1 MKNGKN
7 DAIGHDK
14 LDVFCDT
21 LNLTNLVKSETCYTN
36 NHKSTIDLFLTNK
49 PRSFQFTSVTETG
62 LSDYHRLIITFI
74 KSHFSRLKPKI
85 IHYRNFKR
93 FDEQKFIDDV
103 KNADFSFETDDP
115 NENYSALINT
125 FSLIVEKHA
134 PLKKKIVRGNHAPFI
149 TRDLRKAIYTRSK
162 LRNKF
167 IKNPTEVNEKLY
179 KRQRNECVLTRKKSI
194 KQYFSNIT
202 SKGIVTNR
210 EFWKT
215 MKPFLTNKGC
225 LDNCDIMLRG
235 DNKMITDDKCLAKL
249 FNEYYI
255 NIVERSS
262 GSKPE
267 KIVCHNEDFDKRIVL
282 HNIIKKYENHSS
294 IIKIK
299 NFMSVK
305 SHLNSNNSL
314 ASARQ
319 VTSNEVNLI
328 LKSLNT
334 KKASGTDK
342 IPTKL
347 VKLASDFLS
356 TPLATAINN
365 SLASSKFPDIAKVVT
380 VIPIDKK
387 TDDKYDTSNFRPVS
401 LLNCFSKIYENIIK
415 CRLVDS
421 MYNNISPFISAN
433 RKNYLESESSVAI
446 KWFKD
451 NKMIVNPGKFQAIIL
466 DKKKTNHTQEPI
478 KIDNKAVKVKSPVKL
493 LGVQIEA
500 ELNFNLHIANIC
512 RSAANQ
518 LNALIR
524 LRKFLGFEEKK
535 VLINSYFYSNFNY
548 CPLVWMF
555 SHAKSLKKVEALQKK
570 ALRFLYNDYN
580 TPLEEIWQSLH
591 GG

>member
-1 MKNGKN
+1 MRKNRLKYPTNPLIGYLNINSLRNQIIDVREVIGKLSLDYFVISETKLDESFPSAQFNISNYEIRNRRDRDKNGGGLIEFVRKGFITKRLKDYETQICETICSEFTISKRKWICFSVYRLPSYN
-7 DAIGHDK
+7 NLIIFSEELTKSVCKALNKYDNIIVMGDFNIDINKDDAIGHDK

-21 LNLTNLVKSETCYTN
+21 LNLTNLIKSETCYTN

-49 PRSFQFTSVTETG
+49 PRSFQIT
-62 LSDYHRLIITFI
+62 TFI

-93 FDEQKFIDDV
+93 FDEQKFIADV
-103 KNADFSFETDDP
+103 KNTDFSFETDDP
-115 NENYSALINT
+115 NGNYSALTNT
-125 FSLIVEKHA
+125 FSLIVEKHT
-134 PLKKKIVRGNHAPFI
+134 PFKKKIVRGNHAPFI
-149 TRDLRKAIYTRSK
+149 TKDLRKAIYTRSK

-179 KRQRNECVLTRKKSI
+179 KRQRNKCVLVRKKSI

-202 SKGIVTNR
+202 SKDIVTNR

-235 DNKMITDDKCLAKL
+235 DNKMITDGKCLAKL
-249 FNEYYI
+249 FNEHYI
-255 NIVERSS
+255 NIVECSS
-262 GSKPE
+262 GSKPK
-267 KIVCHNEDFDKRIVL
+267 KIVCNNEDFDKRIVL

-365 SLASSKFPDIAKVVT
+365 SLGSSNFPDIAKVAT

-387 TDDKYDTSNFRPVS
+387 TDDKYDISNFRRVS
-401 LLNCFSKIYENIIK
+401 LLNCFSKVYENIIK
-415 CRLVDS
+415 C
-421 MYNNISPFISAN
+421 
-433 RKNYLESESSVAI
+433 
-446 KWFKD
+446 
-451 NKMIVNPGKFQAIIL
+451 
-466 DKKKTNHTQEPI
+466 
-478 KIDNKAVKVKSPVKL
+478 
-493 LGVQIEA
+493 
-500 ELNFNLHIANIC
+500 
-512 RSAANQ
+512 
-518 LNALIR
+518 
-524 LRKFLGFEEKK
+524 
-535 VLINSYFYSNFNY
+535 
-548 CPLVWMF
+548 
-555 SHAKSLKKVEALQKK
+555 
-570 ALRFLYNDYN
+570 
-580 TPLEEIWQSLH
+580 
-591 GG
+591 